1 MTSIADSLVE
11 EVLARL
17 HRKHDRDTLVLENEL
32 ASDQQRKMVDALT
45 QSTLGLFST
54 MCGWTLEQSEPCEG
68 CSARRDISGII
79 SMSGRIRATVV
90 VSLDKQLA
98 FAVGEAFLGT
108 LPTEIDADVI
118 DLVGELTNMI
128 GGNAKDRF
136 AMEGVNLGLPTVV
149 AGRDHYV
156 AFESGLVQS
165 RLQFHCEIGALNI
178 ELGLLA
184 AKS

>member
-1 MTSIADSLVE
+1 MTSLADSLVE

-17 HRKHDRDTLVLENEL
+17 HRKHDRSIVDPVSEL
-32 ASDQQRKMVDALT
+32 ASDQQQKMRDALI

-54 MCGWTLEQSEPCEG
+54 MCGWKLEQTEISG
-68 CSARRDISGII
+68 GSASRRDISGII

-98 FAVGEAFLGT
+98 FSVADAFLGT
-108 LPTEIDADVI
+108 RPTEIDADVI

-149 AGRDHYV
+149 AGQGHYV
-156 AFESGLVQS
+156 AFESGLVRSQ
-165 RLQFHCEIGALNI
+165 LQFHCDIGALNI

-184 AKS
+184 AK